1 MVQVDFSN
9 CSVEVSP
16 VPLRPCPSD
25 MIPSNYRRWR
35 VCVLSFYTLGG
46 HHPLDAKIADRSRG
60 VIDKTT
66 VPSCKK
72 VTHHRRRN
80 KQLSHRR

>member
-35 VCVLSFYTLGG
+35 VLFREGVRAFVLHF
-46 HHPLDAKIADRSRG
+46 RG
-60 VIDKTT
+60 A
-66 VPSCKK
+66 S
-72 VTHHRRRN
+72 
-80 KQLSHRR
+80 SS